1 MKSED
6 LLMRAYRQQ
15 FEFAAGLIQSL
26 TEGSKKLQET
36 NLKAAS
42 EASASFATAQKQIA
56 QTADPS
62 EIWRI
67 QTGWASQNIEKA
79 LASWRDLT
87 NIALGAQSAIAKRL
101 AEDVQRID
109 PETTVIETPANVV
122 EMMERAYKQWLE
134 TTRRIAAA
142 SKEPAHPL

>member
-6 LLMRAYRQQ
+6 LLMRACRQQ
-15 FEFAAGLIQSL
+15 FEFAAGMIQSL

-42 EASASFATAQKQIA
+42 EASASFASAQKQIA
-56 QTADPS
+56 QAADPS

-79 LASWRDLT
+79 MAYWRDLT
-87 NIALGAQSAIAKRL
+87 TIALGAQSAIAKRL

-109 PETTVIETPANVV
+109 PETTVIETPGNVV